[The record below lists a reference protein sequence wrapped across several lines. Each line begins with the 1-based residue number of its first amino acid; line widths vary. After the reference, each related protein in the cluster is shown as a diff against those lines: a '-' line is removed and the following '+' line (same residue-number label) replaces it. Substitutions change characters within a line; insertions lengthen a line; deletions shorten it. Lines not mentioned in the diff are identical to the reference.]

1 MSLPVRRDLNISGV
15 LGGSEGGIF
24 NIVSINGLGKI
35 EGDIDCVGFV
45 CNGKASIRGFVQAEH
60 IVVNG
65 SSSFRNVD
73 TGKMR
78 INGRSDFAGVVQCA
92 GEFRIDGYAK
102 VGSQLTC
109 EQIGLNGFLSVK
121 GNCSAESF
129 ESRGSFRI
137 QGLLNA
143 GTIDIELHSECR
155 AREIG
160 GDRIFV
166 RKSRK
171 ANPVAK
177 LLKALTFNSEQLTA
191 ETIEGDDIQLEY
203 TKADIV
209 RGNHVS
215 IGPGCEIGLVE
226 YSGKFAQHQDA
237 KVKDSRKI

>member
-1 MSLPVRRDLNISGV
+1 MWS
-15 LGGSEGGIF
+15 
-24 NIVSINGLGKI
+24 K
-35 EGDIDCVGFV
+35 
-45 CNGKASIRGFVQAEH
+45 
-60 IVVNG
+60 
-65 SSSFRNVD
+65 
-73 TGKMR
+73 
-78 INGRSDFAGVVQCA
+78 FAGVVQCA
-92 GEFRIDGYAK
+92 GVLRIDGYAK
-102 VGSQLTC
+102 VGSQFTC
-109 EQIGLNGFLSVK
+109 ERIGLNGFMSLK
-121 GNCSAESF
+121 GNYSAESF

-160 GDRIFV
+160 GDRICV

-171 ANPVAK
+171 ANPIAK
-177 LLKALTFNSEQLTA
+177 LVKALTFNKEQLTV

-209 RGNHVS
+209 RGNHIS

-237 KVKDSRKI
+237 KVKDRRKI